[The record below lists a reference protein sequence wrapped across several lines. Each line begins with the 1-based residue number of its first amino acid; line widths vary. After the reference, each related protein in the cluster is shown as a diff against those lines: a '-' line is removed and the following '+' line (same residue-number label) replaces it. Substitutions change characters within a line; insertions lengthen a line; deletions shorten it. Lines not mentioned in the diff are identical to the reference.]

1 MNRRFALM
9 KTVLAILIV
18 LASGTT
24 PGAGQAAETYRYVDE
39 RGNVVYTDTW
49 RPGAQRVEPAP
60 GGVIPAPDAVKRGAA
75 AAREAAGQPAAYDR
89 VEISAPGPDETVW
102 DDGEGHLDVAV
113 SVSPAIKA
121 GHRIRALLDG
131 SPRDGL
137 SGDGTVR
144 LSDMERGTYTLQIE
158 VVDGAGRT
166 LGASNPV
173 VFHYKKPSK
182 LAPKGPDIY
191 PRPTP
196 LTPGAGKP

>member
-18 LASGTT
+18 LASGITS
-24 PGAGQAAETYRYVDE
+24 GAGQAAETYRYVDE
-39 RGNVVYTDTW
+39 RGNVVYTDKW

>member
-1 MNRRFALM
+1 MNRRFALV
-9 KTVLAILIV
+9 KTVLAVLIV
-18 LASGTT
+18 LASGATLD
-24 PGAGQAAETYRYVDE
+24 AAQAAETYRYVDE
-39 RGNVVYTDTW
+39 RGNVVYTDKW

-60 GGVIPAPDAVKRGAA
+60 GGVIPAPDAVKRRAA
-75 AAREAAGQPAAYDR
+75 EAREAAARPAAYDR

-131 SPRDGL
+131 SPRNGL
-137 SGDGTVR
+137 SGDGSVR
-144 LSDMERGTYTLQIE
+144 LSEMERGTYTLQVE
-158 VVDGAGRT
+158 VVDEAGRT
-166 LGASNPV
+166 LGASKPV

-191 PRPTP
+191 PRPAP
-196 LTPGAGKP
+196 LKPGAGKP